1 MRKRKAALRKWLQ
14 VHISQQRY
22 MSYVILIALSFF
34 YLFPIYS
41 MINTSLKTAE
51 ELAYGPLQ
59 PAGKLYLGAYSEA
72 FQRIRKPF
80 INSAI
85 MAISATIL
93 SSVIGAMTGYILSRY
108 RFRGSSVLFFFI
120 IIGFYV
126 APQSILIPLVRF
138 MGMLGIY
145 NTYFALILTHTAYG
159 IPITTLLFR
168 NYFDPIPSSLVE
180 SAQIDGC
187 SVMGVFTRIMLPLSL
202 PAFAVVGIFQ
212 FTNIWNDYLYG
223 LTLTQGVAS
232 QPVTVAVAN
241 LKGTTVAAWN
251 VHMAGAFMS
260 SIPVLVIYLFF
271 LRLIIK
277 GLLLGS
283 VKE

>member
-1 MRKRKAALRKWLQ
+1 MRALKRRKMTSFIKRL
-14 VHISQQRY
+14 VRRKYYIY
-22 MSYVILIALSFF
+22 IILLGLSVF
-34 YLFPIYS
+34 YLLPIYA
-41 MINTSLKTAE
+41 MINTSFKTAP
-51 ELAYGPLQ
+51 ELAYGPIQL
-59 PAGKLYLGAYSEA
+59 AKGFNLSAYGEA
-72 FQRIRKPF
+72 FQRIKQPYV
-80 INSAI
+80 NSAI
-85 MAISATIL
+85 MAVSATLL
-93 SSVIGAMTGYILSRY
+93 SSFIGAMAGYVLSRY
-108 RFRGSSVLFFFI
+108 RFRGSSIVFFLI

-159 IPITTLLFR
+159 VPITTLLFKH
-168 NYFDPIPSSLVE
+168 YFDAIPTALVE

-187 SVMGVFTRIMLPLSL
+187 SVIGVFTKIMLPLAL
-202 PAFAVVGIFQ
+202 PGFAVVGIFQ

-271 LRLIIK
+271 LRLIVK
-277 GLLLGS
+277 GLLMGS

>member
-1 MRKRKAALRKWLQ
+1 MASRFTDLQNSLAKRFMGNRRW
-14 VHISQQRY
+14 IY
-22 MSYVILIALSFF
+22 IILLLLSFF
-34 YLFPIYS
+34 YLFPIYT
-41 MINTSLKTAE
+41 MINTSFKAPE
-51 ELAYGPLQ
+51 ELAYGPVQ
-59 PAGKLYLGAYSEA
+59 PAQGINLSAYGEA
-72 FQRIRKPF
+72 FERIKQPYL
-80 INSAI
+80 NSAI
-85 MAISATIL
+85 MALSATAL
-93 SSVIGAMTGYILSRY
+93 SSIIGAMTGYVLSRY
-108 RFRGSSVLFFFI
+108 RFRGSNVLFFLI

-138 MGMLGIY
+138 MGTLHLY

-159 IPITTLLFR
+159 VPITTLLFK
-168 NYFDPIPSSLVE
+168 NYFDPIPSALVE

-187 SVMGVFTRIMLPLSL
+187 SVTGIFTRIMLPLSL
-202 PAFAVVGIFQ
+202 PGFAVVGIFQ
-212 FTNIWNDYLYG
+212 FTNIWNDYLFG
-223 LTLTQGVAS
+223 LTLTQGISS

-277 GLLLGS
+277 GLLMGS

>member
-1 MRKRKAALRKWLQ
+1 MRLFINRLVKHKYF
-14 VHISQQRY
+14 IY
-22 MSYVILIALSFF
+22 IILLGLSFF
-34 YLFPIYS
+34 YLFPIYA
-41 MINTSLKTAE
+41 MVNTSLKDTP
-51 ELAYGPLQ
+51 ELAYGPIQL
-59 PAGKLYLGAYSEA
+59 AKGFNLSAYGEA
-72 FQRIRKPF
+72 FQRIKQPYV
-80 INSAI
+80 NSAI
-85 MAISATIL
+85 MAVSATVL
-93 SSVIGAMTGYILSRY
+93 SSFIGAMSGYVLSRY
-108 RFRGSSVLFFFI
+108 RFRGSSIVFFLI

-159 IPITTLLFR
+159 IPITTLLFK
-168 NYFDPIPSSLVE
+168 NYFDPIPTALVE

-187 SVMGVFTRIMLPLSL
+187 SVIGVFTKIMLPLAL
-202 PAFAVVGIFQ
+202 PGFAVVGIFQ

-277 GLLLGS
+277 GLLMGS

>member
-1 MRKRKAALRKWLQ
+1 VKHKYF
-14 VHISQQRY
+14 IY
-22 MSYVILIALSFF
+22 IILLGLSFF
-34 YLFPIYS
+34 YLFPIYA
-41 MINTSLKTAE
+41 MINTSLKDTP
-51 ELAYGPLQ
+51 ELAYGPIQL
-59 PAGKLYLGAYSEA
+59 AKGFNLSAYGEA
-72 FQRIRKPF
+72 FQRIKQPYV
-80 INSAI
+80 NSAI
-85 MAISATIL
+85 MAVSATVL
-93 SSVIGAMTGYILSRY
+93 SSFIGAMSGYVLSRY
-108 RFRGSSVLFFFI
+108 RFRGSSIVFFLI

-159 IPITTLLFR
+159 IPITTLLFK
-168 NYFDPIPSSLVE
+168 NYFDPIPTALVE

-187 SVMGVFTRIMLPLSL
+187 SVIGVFTKIMLPLAL
-202 PAFAVVGIFQ
+202 PGFAVVGIFQ

-277 GLLLGS
+277 GLLMGS

>member
-1 MRKRKAALRKWLQ
+1 
-14 VHISQQRY
+14 
-22 MSYVILIALSFF
+22 
-34 YLFPIYS
+34 
-41 MINTSLKTAE
+41 MINTSLKDTP
-51 ELAYGPLQ
+51 ELAYGPIQL
-59 PAGKLYLGAYSEA
+59 AKGFNLSAYGEA
-72 FQRIRKPF
+72 FQRIKQPYV
-80 INSAI
+80 NSAI
-85 MAISATIL
+85 MAVSATVL
-93 SSVIGAMTGYILSRY
+93 SSFIGAMSGYVLSRY
-108 RFRGSSVLFFFI
+108 RFRGSSIVFFLI

-159 IPITTLLFR
+159 VPITTLLFK
-168 NYFDPIPSSLVE
+168 NYFDPIPTALVE

-187 SVMGVFTRIMLPLSL
+187 SVIGVFTKIMLPLAL
-202 PAFAVVGIFQ
+202 PGFAVVGIFQ

-277 GLLLGS
+277 GLLMGS

>member
-1 MRKRKAALRKWLQ
+1 MHGRLAAIGRGLVTRLLRNRAW
-14 VHISQQRY
+14 I
-22 MSYVILIALSFF
+22 YVILVALSFF
-34 YLFPIYS
+34 YLFPIYT
-41 MINTSLKTAE
+41 MVNTSIKAPE
-51 ELAYGPLQ
+51 ELVYGPVQ
-59 PAGKLYLGAYSEA
+59 PARGVNLSAYAEA
-72 FQRIRKPF
+72 FERIKQPY

-85 MAISATIL
+85 MALSATAL

-108 RFRGSSVLFFFI
+108 RFRGSNVVFFLI

-138 MGMLGIY
+138 MGMLKLY

-159 IPITTLLFR
+159 VPITTLLFK
-168 NYFDPIPSSLVE
+168 NYFDPIPSALVE

-187 SVMGVFTRIMLPLSL
+187 SVTGIFTRIMLPLSL
-202 PAFAVVGIFQ
+202 PGFAVVGIFQ
-212 FTNIWNDYLYG
+212 FTNIWNDYLFG
-223 LTLTQGVAS
+223 LTLTQGVNS

-260 SIPVLVIYLFF
+260 SLPVLFIYVFF
-271 LRLIIK
+271 LRLIVK
-277 GLLLGS
+277 GLLMGS

>member
-1 MRKRKAALRKWLQ
+1 MKNLLK
-14 VHISQQRY
+14 QRY
-22 MSYVILIALSFF
+22 LIYIVLLALSFF

-41 MINTSLKTAE
+41 MVNTSLKTAA

-59 PAGKLYLGAYSEA
+59 LARGVNLGAYREA
-72 FQRIRKPF
+72 FDRIKQPYV
-80 INSAI
+80 NSAI
-85 MAISATIL
+85 MALSATAL
-93 SSVIGAMTGYILSRY
+93 SSLIGAMTGYILSRY
-108 RFRGSSVLFFFI
+108 RFRGSNILFFLI

-138 MGMLGIY
+138 MGILGIY
-145 NTYFALILTHTAYG
+145 NTYYALILTHTAYG
-159 IPITTLLFR
+159 VPITTLLFK
-168 NYFDPIPSSLVE
+168 NYFDPIPSALVE

-187 SVMGVFTRIMLPLSL
+187 SVVGVFTRIMLPLSL

-212 FTNIWNDYLYG
+212 FTNIWNDYLFG

-260 SIPVLVIYLFF
+260 SIPVLLIYLFF

>member
-1 MRKRKAALRKWLQ
+1 MRALKRRRMRLL
-14 VHISQQRY
+14 ISRLVKHQY
-22 MSYVILIALSFF
+22 FIYIILLGLSFF
-34 YLFPIYS
+34 YLFPIYA
-41 MINTSLKTAE
+41 MINTSLKDTP
-51 ELAYGPLQ
+51 ELAYGPIQL
-59 PAGKLYLGAYSEA
+59 AKGFNLSAYGEA
-72 FQRIRKPF
+72 FQRIKQPYV
-80 INSAI
+80 NSAI
-85 MAISATIL
+85 MAVSATVL
-93 SSVIGAMTGYILSRY
+93 SSFIGAMSGYVLSRY
-108 RFRGSSVLFFFI
+108 RFRGSSIVFFLI

-159 IPITTLLFR
+159 VPITTLLFK
-168 NYFDPIPSSLVE
+168 NYFDPIPTALVE

-187 SVMGVFTRIMLPLSL
+187 SVIGVFTKIMLPLAL
-202 PAFAVVGIFQ
+202 PGFAVVGIFQ

-277 GLLLGS
+277 GLLMGS

>member
-1 MRKRKAALRKWLQ
+1 MRLFINRLVKHKYF
-14 VHISQQRY
+14 IY
-22 MSYVILIALSFF
+22 IILLGLSFF
-34 YLFPIYS
+34 YLFPIYA
-41 MINTSLKTAE
+41 MVNTSLKDTP
-51 ELAYGPLQ
+51 ELAYGPIQL
-59 PAGKLYLGAYSEA
+59 AKGFNLSAYGEA
-72 FQRIRKPF
+72 FQRIKQPYV
-80 INSAI
+80 NSAI
-85 MAISATIL
+85 MAVSATVL
-93 SSVIGAMTGYILSRY
+93 SSFIGAMSGYVLSRY
-108 RFRGSSVLFFFI
+108 RFRGSSIVFFLI

-159 IPITTLLFR
+159 IPITTLLFK
-168 NYFDPIPSSLVE
+168 NYFDPIPTALVE

-187 SVMGVFTRIMLPLSL
+187 SVIGVFTQIMLPLAL
-202 PAFAVVGIFQ
+202 PGFAVVGIFQ

-277 GLLLGS
+277 GLLMGS